1 MKKQQDKNV
10 EKKQKFHSS
19 QMLLF
24 GDVLILNI
32 NKWGSGGV
40 GVQINS
46 GGFEKIEK
54 LTSRDDIYLAQE
66 SKLYILNCTSL

>member
-32 NKWGSGGV
+32 NKWGSGGEGIGGGDRGPNKLW
-40 GVQINS
+40 GV
-46 GGFEKIEK
+46 
-54 LTSRDDIYLAQE
+54 
-66 SKLYILNCTSL
+66 

>member
-32 NKWGSGGV
+32 NKWGSGGEGGGGRGPNKLW
-40 GVQINS
+40 GVWKNWKVNKQ
-46 GGFEKIEK
+46 GWHLFGTGE
-54 LTSRDDIYLAQE
+54 
-66 SKLYILNCTSL
+66 

>member
-1 MKKQQDKNV
+1 M
-10 EKKQKFHSS
+10 
-19 QMLLF
+19 
-24 GDVLILNI
+24 
-32 NKWGSGGV
+32 GGKGLGGGI